1 MNKTR
6 RLILTTL
13 ALIATLLGSL
23 AADAS
28 IDTSVGTSCNE
39 AQAGELT
46 ECLGIQIVVSEAE
59 LAAVYDSLLTRQT
72 HTPALGHLKEAQSK
86 WRSFRDAQCALS
98 GLELSGYTEPNQQNP
113 ATQHCLLQMTEDRI
127 AVLRSLSIAPT
138 RSQAER

>member
-23 AADAS
+23 AADAAIS
-28 IDTSVGTSCNE
+28 ASCTE
-39 AQAGELT
+39 ANAGELT
-46 ECLGIQIVVSEAE
+46 ECLGIQLVVSETE

-72 HTPALGHLKEAQSK
+72 HTPALVHLKEAQSK

>member
-28 IDTSVGTSCNE
+28 VGTSCSE

-46 ECLGIQIVVSEAE
+46 ECLGIQLVVSETE
-59 LAAVYDSLLTRQT
+59 LAAVYDSLLTRPT
-72 HTPALGHLKEAQSK
+72 HTPALGRLKEAQSK

-98 GLELSGYTEPNQQNP
+98 GLELSGYTEPNRQNP
-113 ATQHCLLQMTEDRI
+113 ATQNCLLQMTEDRI